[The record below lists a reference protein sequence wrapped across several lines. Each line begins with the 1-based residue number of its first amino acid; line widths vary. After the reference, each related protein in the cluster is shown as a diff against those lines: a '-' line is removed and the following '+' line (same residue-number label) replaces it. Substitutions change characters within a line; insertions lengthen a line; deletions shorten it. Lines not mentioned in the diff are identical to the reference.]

1 MRVVVRVRVRVS
13 VCRASHGCATATLA
27 AFHWQ
32 VSVTIVRCCPRITSS
47 AEIGLAMDYII
58 YKEAVAAFLARASR
72 FGCPV
77 VPNDGATDFAAMD

>member
-1 MRVVVRVRVRVS
+1 MLGVCVRVRVS
-13 VCRASHGCATATLA
+13 VCLVSCATATSLP
-27 AFHWQ
+27 FTGKFRLLSESFG
-32 VSVTIVRCCPRITSS
+32 VVPRITSS